1 MIENN
6 HNLDITQFGGDDTRP
21 EIKAIRQLVR
31 ASKDAADALCDVL
44 NAEYGAGNDEHED
57 VQRMAS
63 VLDELDDALK
73 KMTSGQSPR

>member
-1 MIENN
+1 MKI
-6 HNLDITQFGGDDTRP
+6 DPQV
-21 EIKAIRQLVR
+21 IRQLVR
-31 ASKDAADALCDVL
+31 ASEAASDALCDVL

-57 VQRMAS
+57 VQRIAS